1 MDANRL
7 GSFIAE
13 RRKELGLTQVV
24 LAEKLHVTD
33 KAVSRWER
41 GVGLPDINSIEA
53 LADALEVSLIELM
66 QAQRIEKD
74 NISTK
79 EAEKLLVDTIQLS
92 KTTSRIVKC
101 SGSIIIWGFIS
112 ISVVLLLLLISDGKI
127 ILFSVGSLIAGLIS
141 WGLPIYQI
149 SLARTPRIV
158 TSVLSSF
165 GFALISLAIQFL
177 NIAYKIHM
185 NDWAAVED
193 TIDVLVIIVFI
204 FILGTLGLNFMMI
217 KFSKYKR
224 G

>member
-1 MDANRL
+1 MDAKRL

-13 RRKELGLTQVV
+13 RGKELGLTQVV

-53 LADALEVSLIELM
+53 LADALEVSLVELM
-66 QAQRIEKD
+66 QTQRIEKD

-127 ILFSVGSLIAGLIS
+127 VLFSVGSLIAG
-141 WGLPIYQI
+141 
-149 SLARTPRIV
+149 
-158 TSVLSSF
+158 F

-193 TIDVLVIIVFI
+193 TIDALVIIVSI
-204 FILGTLGLNFMMI
+204 FILGTLGLNIMMI
-217 KFSKYKR
+217 RFSKYKR